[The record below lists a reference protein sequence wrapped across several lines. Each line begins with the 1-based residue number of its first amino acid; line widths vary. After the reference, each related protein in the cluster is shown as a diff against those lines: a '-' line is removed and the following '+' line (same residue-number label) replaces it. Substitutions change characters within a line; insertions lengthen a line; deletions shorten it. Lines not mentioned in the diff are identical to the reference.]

1 MRDIRPES
9 LKGFRR
15 KIYNS
20 FAPNF
25 KLKQQLPV
33 GKENDI
39 EIKKNICIEYGKRL
53 QLIDLNNK
61 TTKEHRFID

>member
-9 LKGFRR
+9 LKGFER

-33 GKENDI
+33 GP
-39 EIKKNICIEYGKRL
+39 EIKKKL
-53 QLIDLNNK
+53 WNK
-61 TTKEHRFID
+61 TKGPNWLN

>member
-9 LKGFRR
+9 LKGFGR

-33 GKENDI
+33 GKEND
-39 EIKKNICIEYGKRL
+39 KKEYIEYGKRL
-53 QLIDLNNK
+53 LLTDLNTK
-61 TTKEHRFID
+61 TPKEHRFIE